1 MLHLH
6 AIDIVIIVAY
16 LLSTVLIGYWVSK
29 RASQSMQ
36 NYFLGGNAMPWY
48 MLGISNASGM
58 FDISGTMLL
67 VSWMFVYGLKSV
79 WIPWLW
85 PTFNQVF
92 LMVYLSAWLRRSK
105 VMTGAEWI
113 KTRFGTGPGAQLSHV
128 IVVIYAFVSIIGF
141 FTYAFKG
148 IGKFAQTY
156 LPWHLSANE
165 YALILIAITA
175 IYVIKGGM
183 ISVVIT
189 EVVQFFILSIASFA
203 VGIIAMSK
211 VAPDMLRRV
220 VPAGWDN
227 IFFGWHLNLD
237 WSTLLPAATAKIAD
251 DRYELFGFFVMMLL
265 FKGIPISAAGPAP
278 NYDMQR
284 VLSAKNPREASIMS
298 AWVNVVLTPPRYF
311 LVIGLTVL
319 AAAFFGPD
327 LRAMGTHLDFELVLP
342 QALGRFVPM
351 GLLGFLIA
359 GLLAAF
365 MSNFAATVN
374 AAPPYFV
381 NDIYKR
387 YINPNASPKT
397 YVRLSYLAS
406 FTVIVIG
413 VIFGWSV
420 TSVNEVVVWIVS
432 GLWGGYTA
440 SNVLKWYWWRFNGY
454 GYFWGMVTGI
464 ASALAMP
471 RIAPLFPFVQ
481 HLMAK
486 FTINMEVVIIF
497 PLVVGISLIGCLL
510 GTLLTKPE
518 SDEVLMDFYRRVRPW
533 GFWGP
538 VLRKVL
544 AEDPGFKRNR
554 DFFRDMFNI
563 AIGIVWQVS
572 LVALP
577 LYIVIQEFQRAA
589 IALGAILVTSL
600 ILKFTWYDHLNER
613 EVETDKAAA
622 NDVSQEVTEMLLA
635 TQAEANVTS
644 LDHAALFAKYGF
656 YAGLA
661 AMFAFPRVWGA
672 VGMAI
677 IGAVCAGGG
686 SALGSAVGL
695 FFDALNLKPAEGDHL
710 PSKLPLAASALVLG
724 IIGLVAW
731 YLPMAGLP
739 ITITG
744 FMLGRSALLSTH
756 RSLALKGM
764 GLSLVGLLL
773 SAVNAYVG
781 ALMMVQA
788 GMAAHGY

>member
-1 MLHLH
+1 MQLHT
-6 AIDIVIIVAY
+6 IDIVIIAAY
-16 LLSTVLIGYWVSK
+16 LLSTVLIGYWVSH

-85 PTFNQVF
+85 PTFNQIF

-113 KTRFGTGPGAQLSHV
+113 KTRFGTGRGAQLSHL

-141 FTYAFKG
+141 FSYAFKG
-148 IGKFAQTY
+148 IGKFAQTF

-189 EVVQFFILSIASFA
+189 EVVQFFILSIASFS
-203 VGIIAMSK
+203 VGIIAMRK
-211 VAPDMLRRV
+211 VAPEMLHRV

-237 WSTLLPAATAKIAD
+237 WSTLLPAANEKVAQD
-251 DRYELFGFFVMMLL
+251 GYGLFGFFVVMLL

-284 VLSAKNPREASIMS
+284 VLSAKDPREASMMS
-298 AWVNVVLTPPRYF
+298 AWVNIVLTPPRYF

-319 AAAFFGPD
+319 AAAFYGPN
-327 LRAMGTHLDFELVLP
+327 LRAMGTKMDFELVLP
-342 QALGRFVPM
+342 YALGRFVPV

-387 YINPNASPKT
+387 FINPHASPKT

-406 FTVIVIG
+406 FAVVVIG
-413 VIFGWSV
+413 VAIGWEV
-420 TSVNEVVVWIVS
+420 TSVNAVVVWIVS

-454 GYFWGMVTGI
+454 GYFWGMITGI
-464 ASALAMP
+464 ASALGMP
-471 RIAPLFPFVQ
+471 SIVAQVPAAQNL
-481 HLMAK
+481 LA
-486 FTINMEVVIIF
+486 TYSINMDVVIIF
-497 PLVVGISLIGCLL
+497 PLVVAISLVGCLL

-518 SDEVLMDFYRRVRPW
+518 EDAVLKDFYRRVRPW

-538 VLRKVL
+538 VLKMVL
-544 AEDPGFKRNR
+544 AEDPSFKRNT
-554 DFFRDMFNI
+554 DFSRDMFNI
-563 AIGIVWQVS
+563 AVGIVWQIS

-577 LYIVIQEFQRAA
+577 LYVVVHEYDRAA
-589 IALGAILVTSL
+589 TALGTILGTSA
-600 ILKFTWYDHLNER
+600 ILKFTWFDHLTER

-622 NDVSQEVTEMLLA
+622 AD
-635 TQAEANVTS
+635 
-644 LDHAALFAKYGF
+644 
-656 YAGLA
+656 
-661 AMFAFPRVWGA
+661 
-672 VGMAI
+672 
-677 IGAVCAGGG
+677 
-686 SALGSAVGL
+686 
-695 FFDALNLKPAEGDHL
+695 
-710 PSKLPLAASALVLG
+710 
-724 IIGLVAW
+724 
-731 YLPMAGLP
+731 
-739 ITITG
+739 
-744 FMLGRSALLSTH
+744 
-756 RSLALKGM
+756 
-764 GLSLVGLLL
+764 
-773 SAVNAYVG
+773 
-781 ALMMVQA
+781 
-788 GMAAHGY
+788 

>member
-1 MLHLH
+1 MLQLQFV
-6 AIDIVIIVAY
+6 DIAIIVAY

-36 NYFLGGNAMPWY
+36 NYFLGGNSMPWY

-67 VSWMFVYGLKSV
+67 VSWMYVYGLKSV

-85 PTFNQVF
+85 PTFNQIF

-113 KTRFGTGPGAQLSHV
+113 KTRFGTGRGAQLSHL

-141 FTYAFKG
+141 FSYAFKG
-148 IGKFAQTY
+148 IGKFAQTF

-165 YALILIAITA
+165 YALILIGITA

-203 VGIIAMSK
+203 VGIIAMRK
-211 VAPDMLRRV
+211 VAPEMLHRM

-237 WSTLLPAATAKIAD
+237 WSTLLPAATERVHQD
-251 DRYELFGFFVMMLL
+251 GYGLFAFFVIMLL

-284 VLSAKNPREASIMS
+284 VLSAKDPREASMMS
-298 AWVNVVLTPPRYF
+298 AWVNIVLTPPRYF

-319 AAAFFGPD
+319 AAAFYGPN
-327 LRAMGTHLDFELVLP
+327 LRAMGSNMDFELVLP
-342 QALGRFVPM
+342 YALGKFVPV

-387 YINPNASPKT
+387 YINPHAEPKT
-397 YVRLSYLAS
+397 YVRLAYLAS
-406 FTVIVIG
+406 FAVVVIG
-413 VIFGWSV
+413 VLIGWNV
-420 TSVNEVVVWIVS
+420 DSVNTVVVWIVS

-454 GYFWGMVTGI
+454 GYFWGMLTGI
-464 ASALAMP
+464 AAALGMP
-471 RIAPLFPFVQ
+471 AVISQVPLVQ
-481 HLMAK
+481 TLLA
-486 FTINMEVVIIF
+486 TYSINKEVVIVF
-497 PLVVGISLIGCLL
+497 PVVVGISLIGCLL
-510 GTLLTKPE
+510 GTFLTKPE
-518 SDEVLMDFYRRVRPW
+518 EDAVLIDFYRRVRPW

-538 VLRKVL
+538 VLKKVL
-544 AEDPGFKRNR
+544 AEDPGFKRNK

-577 LYIVIQEFQRAA
+577 LYVVIQEFDRAA
-589 IALGAILVTSL
+589 MALGAILVTSL
-600 ILKFTWYDHLNER
+600 ILKFTWYDHLIER
-613 EVETDKAAA
+613 EVETDLAAA
-622 NDVSQEVTEMLLA
+622 GDV
-635 TQAEANVTS
+635 
-644 LDHAALFAKYGF
+644 
-656 YAGLA
+656 
-661 AMFAFPRVWGA
+661 
-672 VGMAI
+672 
-677 IGAVCAGGG
+677 
-686 SALGSAVGL
+686 
-695 FFDALNLKPAEGDHL
+695 
-710 PSKLPLAASALVLG
+710 
-724 IIGLVAW
+724 
-731 YLPMAGLP
+731 
-739 ITITG
+739 
-744 FMLGRSALLSTH
+744 
-756 RSLALKGM
+756 
-764 GLSLVGLLL
+764 
-773 SAVNAYVG
+773 
-781 ALMMVQA
+781 
-788 GMAAHGY
+788 

>member
-1 MLHLH
+1 MHLH
-6 AIDIVIIVAY
+6 PIDIAIIVAY
-16 LLSTVLIGYWVSK
+16 LLSTVLIGYWVSH

-36 NYFLGGNAMPWY
+36 NYFLGGNTMPWY

-85 PTFNQVF
+85 PTFNQIF

-113 KTRFGTGPGAQLSHV
+113 KTRFGTGRGAQLSHL

-141 FTYAFKG
+141 FSYAFKG
-148 IGKFAQTY
+148 IGKFAQTF
-156 LPWHLSANE
+156 LPWNLSANE

-203 VGIIAMSK
+203 VGIIAMRK
-211 VAPDMLRRV
+211 VAPEMLHRV

-237 WSTLLPAATAKIAD
+237 WSTLLPAATEKVSQD
-251 DRYELFGFFVMMLL
+251 GYGLFGFFVIMLL

-284 VLSAKNPREASIMS
+284 ILSAKNPREASMMS
-298 AWVNVVLTPPRYF
+298 AWVNIVLTFPRYF
-311 LVIGLTVL
+311 LIIGLTVL
-319 AAAFFGPD
+319 AAAFYGD
-327 LRAMGTHLDFELVLP
+327 NLRAMGANMDFELVLP
-342 QALGRFVPM
+342 YALGRFVPV

-387 YINPNASPKT
+387 FINPNAPQKT

-406 FTVIVIG
+406 FAVVVIG
-413 VIFGWSV
+413 VAIGWKV
-420 TSVNEVVVWIVS
+420 TSVNAVVVWIVS

-454 GYFWGMVTGI
+454 GYFWGMITGI
-464 ASALAMP
+464 VSALGLPSIVAQV
-471 RIAPLFPFVQ
+471 PFVQ
-481 HLMAK
+481 RLLA
-486 FTINMEVVIIF
+486 TYSINMDVVIIF
-497 PLVVGISLIGCLL
+497 PLVLGISLAGCLL
-510 GTLLTKPE
+510 GTLLTGPE
-518 SDEVLMDFYRRVRPW
+518 DDAVLKDFYRRVRPW

-538 VLRKVL
+538 VLKMVL
-544 AEDPGFKRNR
+544 AEDPGFKRNK
-554 DFFRDMFNI
+554 DFPRDMFNI
-563 AIGIVWQVS
+563 AVGIVWQIA
-572 LVALP
+572 LMALP
-577 LYIVIQEFQRAA
+577 LYIVIQEFARAA
-589 IALGAILVTSL
+589 FTAVVILGTSA
-600 ILKFTWYDHLNER
+600 ILKFTWYDHLGER

-622 NDVSQEVTEMLLA
+622 EKV
-635 TQAEANVTS
+635 
-644 LDHAALFAKYGF
+644 
-656 YAGLA
+656 
-661 AMFAFPRVWGA
+661 
-672 VGMAI
+672 
-677 IGAVCAGGG
+677 
-686 SALGSAVGL
+686 
-695 FFDALNLKPAEGDHL
+695 
-710 PSKLPLAASALVLG
+710 
-724 IIGLVAW
+724 
-731 YLPMAGLP
+731 
-739 ITITG
+739 
-744 FMLGRSALLSTH
+744 
-756 RSLALKGM
+756 
-764 GLSLVGLLL
+764 
-773 SAVNAYVG
+773 
-781 ALMMVQA
+781 
-788 GMAAHGY
+788 

>member
-1 MLHLH
+1 MHLH
-6 AIDIVIIVAY
+6 VIDIVIIVAY
-16 LLSTVLIGYWVSK
+16 LLSTVLIGYWVSN

-36 NYFLGGNAMPWY
+36 NYFLGGNTMPWY

-85 PTFNQVF
+85 PTFNQIF
-92 LMVYLSAWLRRSK
+92 LMVYLSAWLRRSN

-113 KTRFGTGPGAQLSHV
+113 KTRFGTGRGAQLSHI
-128 IVVIYAFVSIIGF
+128 IVVVYAFVSIIGF

-189 EVVQFFILSIASFA
+189 EVVQFFILSVASFA

-211 VAPDMLRRV
+211 VAPDMLHRV

-227 IFFGWHLNLD
+227 IFFGWHLGLD
-237 WSTLLPAATAKIAD
+237 WSTILPAATQKIAE

-284 VLSAKNPREASIMS
+284 VLSAKDPREASMMS
-298 AWVNVVLTPPRYF
+298 AWVNIVLTPPRYF
-311 LVIGLTVL
+311 LIMGLTVL

-327 LRAMGTHLDFELVLP
+327 LRAMGTHMDFELVLP
-342 QALGRFVPM
+342 MALARFVPV

-406 FTVIVIG
+406 FSVIVIG
-413 VIFGWSV
+413 VLFGWNV

-440 SNVLKWYWWRFNGY
+440 SNVLKWYWWRFNGW
-454 GYFWGMVTGI
+454 GYFWGMLTGI
-464 ASALAMP
+464 GSALL
-471 RIAPLFPFVQ
+471 APKIVPMLPFVQ
-481 HLMAK
+481 NLLAH
-486 FTINMEVVIIF
+486 FNINMEVVVIF
-497 PLVVGISLIGCLL
+497 PMVVGISLIGCLL
-510 GTLLTKPE
+510 GTLLTE
-518 SDEVLMDFYRRVRPW
+518 AEDDAVLMDFYRRVRPW

-544 AEDPGFKRNR
+544 AEDPSFKRNK

-563 AIGIVWQVS
+563 VVGIVWQVS

-577 LYIVIQEFQRAA
+577 LYIVIREWDRVAMAA
-589 IALGAILVTSL
+589 GSIAVTSL
-600 ILKFTWYDHLNER
+600 ILKFTWFDHLTER
-613 EVETDKAAA
+613 EVETDKAA
-622 NDVSQEVTEMLLA
+622 
-635 TQAEANVTS
+635 
-644 LDHAALFAKYGF
+644 
-656 YAGLA
+656 
-661 AMFAFPRVWGA
+661 
-672 VGMAI
+672 
-677 IGAVCAGGG
+677 
-686 SALGSAVGL
+686 
-695 FFDALNLKPAEGDHL
+695 
-710 PSKLPLAASALVLG
+710 
-724 IIGLVAW
+724 
-731 YLPMAGLP
+731 
-739 ITITG
+739 
-744 FMLGRSALLSTH
+744 
-756 RSLALKGM
+756 KGER
-764 GLSLVGLLL
+764 
-773 SAVNAYVG
+773 
-781 ALMMVQA
+781 
-788 GMAAHGY
+788 

>member
-1 MLHLH
+1 MHLQF
-6 AIDIVIIVAY
+6 IDIAIIVAY
-16 LLSTVLIGYWVSK
+16 LLSTVLIGYWVSH

-36 NYFLGGNAMPWY
+36 NYFLGGNTMPWY

-85 PTFNQVF
+85 PTFNQIF
-92 LMVYLSAWLRRSK
+92 LMVYLSSWLRRSN

-113 KTRFGTGPGAQLSHV
+113 KTRFGTGRGAQWSHI

-203 VGIIAMSK
+203 VGIIAMAK
-211 VAPDMLRRV
+211 VAPDMLHRV

-227 IFFGWHLNLD
+227 IFFGWHLGLD
-237 WSTLLPAATAKIAD
+237 WATILPAATQKIAE

-265 FKGIPISAAGPAP
+265 FKGIPISMAGPAP

-284 VLSAKNPREASIMS
+284 VLSAKNPREASMMS
-298 AWVNVVLTPPRYF
+298 AWVNIVLTPPRYF
-311 LVIGLTVL
+311 LIMGLTVL

-327 LRAMGTHLDFELVLP
+327 LRAMGTHLDFETVLP
-342 QALGRFVPM
+342 MALAKFVPV

-413 VIFGWSV
+413 VLFGWSV

-440 SNVLKWYWWRFNGY
+440 SNVLKWYWWRFNGW
-454 GYFWGMVTGI
+454 GYFWGMLTGI
-464 ASALAMP
+464 GSALL
-471 RIAPLFPFVQ
+471 APKLVPMLPFVQ
-481 HLMAK
+481 HLLDR
-486 FTINMEVVIIF
+486 FTINLEVVVIF
-497 PLVVGISLIGCLL
+497 PIVVGISLIGCLF
-510 GTLLTKPE
+510 GTFLTKPE
-518 SDEVLMDFYRRVRPW
+518 EDEVLISFYRRVRPW

-538 VLRKVL
+538 VLKKVL
-544 AEDPGFKRNR
+544 AQDPAFKKNK
-554 DFFRDMFNI
+554 DFGRDMFNV

-577 LYIVIQEFQRAA
+577 LYIVIHEWARVGMAA
-589 IALGAILVTSL
+589 ASIGITSL
-600 ILKFTWYDHLNER
+600 ILKFTWYDHLTER

-622 NDVSQEVTEMLLA
+622 
-635 TQAEANVTS
+635 
-644 LDHAALFAKYGF
+644 
-656 YAGLA
+656 
-661 AMFAFPRVWGA
+661 
-672 VGMAI
+672 
-677 IGAVCAGGG
+677 
-686 SALGSAVGL
+686 
-695 FFDALNLKPAEGDHL
+695 GD
-710 PSKLPLAASALVLG
+710 
-724 IIGLVAW
+724 
-731 YLPMAGLP
+731 
-739 ITITG
+739 
-744 FMLGRSALLSTH
+744 R
-756 RSLALKGM
+756 
-764 GLSLVGLLL
+764 
-773 SAVNAYVG
+773 
-781 ALMMVQA
+781 
-788 GMAAHGY
+788 